1 MPIKVIVSTVNF
13 FNELEKVQLLYFW
26 ITAQGK
32 NQFLSQ
38 VLLHNFVIK
47 DYSKRKKKK
56 EKKRKKKRNKKEK
69 KRKKQEKNSVIFS
82 TVILVIICLNFF
94 FFFQF
99 YIPTRFW
106 GNITQNAWLLLE
118 LYIFFFSFTCLVT
131 TSCNIGNRK
140 VEPYTRTHSFRVL
153 SQGTTEYHSISNKA
167 YKDIQLW

>member
-94 FFFQF
+94 FFFSVLYTYQVLGQHNPKCLTPART
-99 YIPTRFW
+99 I
-106 GNITQNAWLLLE
+106 
-118 LYIFFFSFTCLVT
+118 YIFFLIYLPSY
-131 TSCNIGNRK
+131 N
-140 VEPYTRTHSFRVL
+140 
-153 SQGTTEYHSISNKA
+153 
-167 YKDIQLW
+167 